1 MNISFNRD
9 CQRTL
14 KILHLLPNYN
24 ECLANVSI
32 LHRLTSLQLWFS
44 GVFREYEIGIL
55 AWKELTYLKN
65 KIWPNVNYLKSYEWN
80 TPANISSDDD
90 ITNSYQTHSVHLWVY
105 KGHTNEVVIF
115 KWIRIN
121 LNQNDYFNLS
131 QKNAIRFLQA
141 KLRLKS
147 MRCLPIENVSK

>member
-1 MNISFNRD
+1 MSGQCFHFTSFNIHT
-9 CQRTL
+9 TL
-14 KILHLLPNYN
+14 
-24 ECLANVSI
+24 V
-32 LHRLTSLQLWFS
+32 FS
-44 GVFREYEIGIL
+44 CFQGVWNRNIG
-55 AWKELTYLKN
+55 LKRVN
-65 KIWPNVNYLKSYEWN
+65 IFKKQIWPNVNYLKSYEWN